1 MSALT
6 YPYLK
11 GDHLAS
17 QDITSVLHFT
27 FLLLVVFQFKQY
39 LADFPL
45 QRQYML
51 TGKVQAGW
59 DFVLPLAIHCTVHAT
74 LTLAIL
80 LIADPRMWWLCFFDF
95 VMHFT
100 MDRIKSSPMLLGRYN
115 NMQKAAFWNCLGLD
129 QTVHHLTHYFIIWTV
144 VKDVFQLS

>member
-1 MSALT
+1 MAT
-6 YPYLK
+6 
-11 GDHLAS
+11 
-17 QDITSVLHFT
+17 QDISTVLQFT

-59 DFVLPLAIHCTVHAT
+59 DFVFPLAIHCTVHAT

-80 LIADPRMWWLCFFDF
+80 LVADPRMWWLCFFDF

-100 MDRIKSSPMLLGRYN
+100 MDRIKSSPRFLGRFN
-115 NMQKAAFWNCLGLD
+115 NLQKAAFWNCLGLD
-129 QTVHHLTHYFIIWTV
+129 QTVHHLTHYYIIWRV
-144 VKDVFQLS
+144 VHDMFQIS